1 MIYLVTVNRY
11 CTGRDELKNPQADLL
26 PNLLFSGPSSN
37 VGNILA
43 GIRAM
48 RVGFCKNRTHIVE

>member
-11 CTGRDELKNPQADLL
+11 CTERAKQPQADPL
-26 PNLLFSGPSSN
+26 PNLLFTGSSSSA
-37 VGNILA
+37 GNILA

-48 RVGFCKNRTHIVE
+48 RVGFCKNRTHIVD